1 MFNGWQNQKE
11 VVAAGEEVLQWY
23 KTRSS
28 LVGKATMI
36 EQLPDSVPYDS
47 TGSKRLQEG
56 RELSAPSQLVLER
69 RSLVCAFSL
78 YCG

>member
-36 EQLPDSVPYDS
+36 EQLPDSAPYDS